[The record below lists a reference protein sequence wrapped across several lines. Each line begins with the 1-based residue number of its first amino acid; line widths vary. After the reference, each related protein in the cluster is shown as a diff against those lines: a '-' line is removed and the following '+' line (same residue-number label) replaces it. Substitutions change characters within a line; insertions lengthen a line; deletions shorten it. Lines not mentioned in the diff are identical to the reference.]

1 MTFVIAYLVDK
12 YGRKLTLYL
21 GAVFMLAG
29 ALLGGFAQ
37 NVGQLMGSRVL
48 LGVGTAAARASPS
61 TGRILP
67 SPSPSRSP
75 LPKPARLTS

>member
-48 LGVGTAAARASPS
+48 LGVGTAAARA
-61 TGRILP
+61 
-67 SPSPSRSP
+67 
-75 LPKPARLTS
+75 

>member
-29 ALLGGFAQ
+29 SLLGGFAQ

-48 LGVGTAAARASPS
+48 LGVGTAAARASHRPQPQLFHLPLHLVLPFPS
-61 TGRILP
+61 QLD
-67 SPSPSRSP
+67 
-75 LPKPARLTS
+75 